1 VCSGRMVGVSQTWRD
16 MLLHLSLEEGRIPEL
31 LLRHSKK
38 VLNVLAGDMSKHG
51 GCDSAGCLAV
61 DTDPMPT

>member
-1 VCSGRMVGVSQTWRD
+1 